1 MLPNKI
7 DLLSAGGSH
16 IYTPTI
22 FPCFHVLAHRSPFP
36 VLLVPHLHES
46 KLSSTDSLP
55 MKILFPTITGPLD
68 PSTGSTHPHSDQTLH
83 TSLWLFFFFFLMCLT
98 FLCSGL
104 YSQWALKASRF
115 FLSIL
120 FYLWM
125 NFLLSLVS
133 AQKIK
138 GLKVVTGNTGC
149 TPTWGKE
156 KESPILTQW
165 YLFPPHRWT
174 QFML

>member
-83 TSLWLFFFFFLMCLT
+83 TSLWLFFFFFFNVFDFSLLWPLQSMGT
-98 FLCSGL
+98 QS
-104 YSQWALKASRF
+104 
-115 FLSIL
+115 LSVLPVYFIL
-120 FYLWM
+120 FMNEFFAFPCLRPENKRTESGNRKHWLHSYLG
-125 NFLLSLVS
+125 
-133 AQKIK
+133 K
-138 GLKVVTGNTGC
+138 GKGITNPYPVIPFSST
-149 TPTWGKE
+149 
-156 KESPILTQW
+156 
-165 YLFPPHRWT
+165 
-174 QFML
+174 